1 MCDGC
6 WKDLEKMRREKW
18 KCCLLIGLSLY
29 FGFPASTSILPLVE
43 ESELIIIFYRSIFIV
58 FSFHSFKFRYPSLD
72 NSSNDDGDSSQTSLR
87 IRLRA
92 HLALNILHLH
102 MLAIIKLLRYF
113 SESRFSH
120 SLPSRN
126 GKYVTRICYPQE
138 LRWWCD
144 QILFSF
150 PAGKKFDP
158 RSLPVVFFSLFW
170 MRFGE
175 IMRTASRK
183 PVRHQKYSLFSTGIC
198 RWLAFGNHAPSLV
211 SADFFVPRFRKL
223 VN

>member
-18 KCCLLIGLSLY
+18 KFCLLIGLSLY

-113 SESRFSH
+113 SESPFRTPF
-120 SLPSRN
+120 
-126 GKYVTRICYPQE
+126 PQE
-138 LRWWCD
+138 MGNTWPGSVIRR
-144 QILFSF
+144 SY
-150 PAGKKFDP
+150 AGDATKF
-158 RSLPVVFFSLFW
+158 
-170 MRFGE
+170 
-175 IMRTASRK
+175 
-183 PVRHQKYSLFSTGIC
+183 YS
-198 RWLAFGNHAPSLV
+198 
-211 SADFFVPRFRKL
+211 RFRLGKNL
-223 VN
+223 TQEVCP